1 MQKYNTKQ
9 KTEISVIISKCKPY
23 DSATN
28 LMYVLLRARS
38 STKSFILLI
47 FWREFWNIC
56 GELVQETALKKAYYI
71 HQAMLPWQ
79 TFNQLPWKHV
89 NINIKRIKTRHT
101 SSHISLQDMR
111 NLTNH
116 INLSNIINQMP
127 TLILGQIFT

>member
-47 FWREFWNIC
+47 FWNIC
-56 GELVQETALKKAYYI
+56 GELVQETTYI
-71 HQAMLPWQ
+71 KQC
-79 TFNQLPWKHV
+79 
-89 NINIKRIKTRHT
+89 
-101 SSHISLQDMR
+101 SHGKLSISCHG
-111 NLTNH
+111 NT
-116 INLSNIINQMP
+116 
-127 TLILGQIFT
+127 